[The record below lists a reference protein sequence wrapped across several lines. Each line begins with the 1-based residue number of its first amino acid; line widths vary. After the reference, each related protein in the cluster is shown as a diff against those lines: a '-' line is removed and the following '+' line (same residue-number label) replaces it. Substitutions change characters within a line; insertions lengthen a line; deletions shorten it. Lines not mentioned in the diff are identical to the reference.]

1 MIFNPLVIVLVSL
14 VFPGIIALTKAKI
27 AGRKGA
33 SVLQPFFDCIRLF
46 RKGNIFSTT
55 TSWIFQIAPI
65 IYFSTIFMAML
76 FIPLGTQNAL
86 LSFDGDFIVFAYL
99 LAFGKFMMIAAAM
112 DTGSGFEGMG
122 ANREAFYS
130 MLVEPAFFIVIAS
143 MALFTN
149 QTSFYDLFNNLHIE
163 SELSYLIAILAV
175 YIFSWIA
182 MVENSRL
189 PVDDPKTH
197 LELTMVHEVMVLDY
211 SGFDLA
217 IIQLANGLKFAIYG
231 ALIFNFVLPMQ
242 NYFAAQL
249 VVFFAVEFIFAVS
262 VGALESFKARN
273 KMAKN
278 PQWILA
284 LTALAILGFL
294 SVLIITGKI
303 ILMN

>member
-1 MIFNPLVIVLVSL
+1 MILNPIVIILVSL
-14 VFPGIIALTKAKI
+14 VFPGVIAQTKAKI

-33 SVLQPFFDCIRLF
+33 SVLQPLYDNIRLF
-46 RKGNIFSTT
+46 RKGNVFSTT
-55 TSWIFQIAPI
+55 TSWIFQVAPV
-65 IYFSTIFMAML
+65 IYFSTVFMALL
-76 FIPLGTQNAL
+76 FIPLGNQPAI
-86 LSFDGDFIVFAYL
+86 LSFEGDFVLFAYL

-143 MALFTN
+143 LALLTN
-149 QTSFYDLFNNLHIE
+149 HTSFYDLFNNLHIE
-163 SELSYLIAILAV
+163 SQLSYLIAILSV
-175 YIFSWIA
+175 YIFIWIA

-217 IIQLANGLKFAIYG
+217 LIQLANGVKFAIYG

-242 NYFAAQL
+242 DYFAAQL
-249 VVFFAVEFIFAVS
+249 VIFFIVEIIFAIS
-262 VGALESFKARN
+262 VGALESFRARN

-284 LTALAILGFL
+284 LSVLAILGFL

-303 ILMN
+303 ILIN

>member
-1 MIFNPLVIVLVSL
+1 MILNPLVIILVSL
-14 VFPGIIALTKAKI
+14 VFPGLIALTKARI

-33 SVLQPFFDCIRLF
+33 SVLQPFSDNIRLF
-46 RKGNIFSTT
+46 RKGNVFSTT
-55 TSWIFQIAPI
+55 TSWIFQIAPV
-65 IYFSTIFMAML
+65 IYFSTIFMALL
-76 FIPLGTQNAL
+76 FIPIGKQPAIF
-86 LSFDGDFIVFAYL
+86 SFEGDFVLFAYL

-130 MLVEPAFFIVIAS
+130 LLVEPAFFIVIAS
-143 MALFTN
+143 MALLTN
-149 QTSFYDLFNNLHIE
+149 HTSFYDLFNNLHIE
-163 SELSYLIAILAV
+163 SQLSYLIAILSV
-175 YIFSWIA
+175 YIFLWIA

-197 LELTMVHEVMVLDY
+197 LELTMVHEVMVLDF

-217 IIQLANGLKFAIYG
+217 LIQLANGLKFAIYG

-242 NYFAAQL
+242 DYFAAQL
-249 VVFFAVEFIFAVS
+249 VFFFMVEFIFAIS
-262 VGALESFKARN
+262 VGALESFRARN

-278 PQWILA
+278 AQWIIS

>member
-1 MIFNPLVIVLVSL
+1 MIFNPLVIILVSL
-14 VFPGIIALTKAKI
+14 VFPGIITLTKAKI
-27 AGRKGA
+27 AGRKGP
-33 SVLQPFFDCIRLF
+33 SVLQPFYDNIRLF
-46 RKGNIFSTT
+46 RKGNVFSAT
-55 TSWIFQIAPI
+55 TSWIFQFAPI
-65 IYFSTIFMAML
+65 IYFSTVFMAML
-76 FIPLGTQNAL
+76 FIPLGKQPAI
-86 LSFDGDFIVFAYL
+86 LSFEGDFVLFAYL

-130 MLVEPAFFIVIAS
+130 LLVEPAFFIVIAS
-143 MALFTN
+143 MALLTN
-149 QTSFYDLFNNLHIE
+149 HTSFYDLFNNLHIE
-163 SELSYLIAILAV
+163 SELSYLIAILSV
-175 YIFSWIA
+175 YIFLWIA
-182 MVENSRL
+182 MIENSRL

-217 IIQLANGLKFAIYG
+217 MIQSSNGLKFTIYG
-231 ALIFNFVLPMQ
+231 ALIFNLVLPMQ

-249 VVFFAVEFIFAVS
+249 GIFFIVEFIFAVS
-262 VGALESFKARN
+262 VGVLESFRARN

-284 LTALAILGFL
+284 LSALAILGFL

-303 ILMN
+303 VLMN

>member
-1 MIFNPLVIVLVSL
+1 V
-14 VFPGIIALTKAKI
+14 
-27 AGRKGA
+27 
-33 SVLQPFFDCIRLF
+33 
-46 RKGNIFSTT
+46 FSTT
-55 TSWIFQIAPI
+55 TSWIFQVAPV
-65 IYFSTIFMAML
+65 IYFSTIFMALL
-76 FIPLGTQNAL
+76 FIPLGNHRAL
-86 LSFDGDFIVFAYL
+86 LSFEGDFVLFAYL

-130 MLVEPAFFIVIAS
+130 LLVEPAFFIVIAS
-143 MALFTN
+143 MALLTN
-149 QTSFYDLFNNLHIE
+149 HTSFYDLFNNLHIE
-163 SELSYLIAILAV
+163 SELSYLIALLAV
-175 YIFSWIA
+175 YIFLWIA

-217 IIQLANGLKFAIYG
+217 LIQLGNGLKFAIYG
-231 ALIFNFVLPMQ
+231 ALIFNFILPMQ

-249 VVFFAVEFIFAVS
+249 VIFVLIELVFAVS
-262 VGALESFKARN
+262 VGALESFRARN

-278 PQWILA
+278 PQWILS
-284 LTALAILGFL
+284 LTALAIVGFL

-303 ILMN
+303 ILLD

>member
-1 MIFNPLVIVLVSL
+1 MVLNPFVIVLISL
-14 VFPGIIALTKAKI
+14 VFPGVIALTKAKI
-27 AGRKGA
+27 GGRKGA
-33 SVLQPFFDCIRLF
+33 SILQPYYDTVRLF
-46 RKGNIFSTT
+46 RKGNVYSTT
-55 TSWIFQIAPI
+55 VSWVFQVAPI
-65 IYFSTIFMAML
+65 IYFSAIFMAMF
-76 FIPLGTQNAL
+76 FIPLGNHAAL
-86 LSFDGDFIVFAYL
+86 LSFEGDFVLFAYL

-130 MLVEPAFFIVIAS
+130 LLVEPAFFIVVAS
-143 MALFTN
+143 MALLTN
-149 QTSFYDLFNNLHIE
+149 HTSFYDLFNNLHIE

-175 YIFSWIA
+175 YIFLWIA

-217 IIQLANGLKFAIYG
+217 LIQLGNSIKFTIYG

-249 VVFFAVEFIFAVS
+249 LLFVLVELIFAVS
-262 VGALESFKARN
+262 VGALESFRARN

-278 PQWILA
+278 PQWILS
-284 LTALAILGFL
+284 LSALAIVGFL

-303 ILMN
+303 ILLD

>member
-1 MIFNPLVIVLVSL
+1 MVVNPIILIFISIF
-14 VFPGIIALTKAKI
+14 FPGVIMLTKAKI
-27 AGRKGA
+27 AGRKGP
-33 SVLQPFFDCIRLF
+33 SVLQPFFDNIKLL
-46 RKGNIFSTT
+46 RKGNVYSTT
-55 TSWIFQIAPI
+55 TSWIFKIAPI

-76 FIPLGTQNAL
+76 FIPLGNRSSL
-86 LSFDGDFIVFAYL
+86 LSFEGDFVLFAYL

-112 DTGSGFEGMG
+112 DTGSSFEGMG

-130 MLVEPAFFIVIAS
+130 LLVEPAFFIVIAS
-143 MALFTN
+143 MALLTN
-149 QTSFYDLFNNLHIE
+149 HTSFFDLFNNLHVE

-175 YIFSWIA
+175 YIFLWIA

-217 IIQLANGLKFAIYG
+217 LIQLGNGLKFSIYS
-231 ALIFNFVLPMQ
+231 AFIFNFVLPMQ

-249 VVFFAVEFIFAVS
+249 MIFVLVGFIFAVS
-262 VGALESFKARN
+262 VGVIESFRARN

-278 PQWILA
+278 PQWILS
-284 LTALAILGFL
+284 LSALAIIGFL

-303 ILMN
+303 ILLN